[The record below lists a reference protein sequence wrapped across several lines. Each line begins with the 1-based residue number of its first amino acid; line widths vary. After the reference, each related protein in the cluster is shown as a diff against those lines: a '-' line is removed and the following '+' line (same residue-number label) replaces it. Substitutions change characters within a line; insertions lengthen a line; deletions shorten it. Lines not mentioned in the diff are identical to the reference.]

1 MKTRRFD
8 FNWKP
13 LQLQLSLSVEGSVP
27 GKQNYNADTDEY
39 TPDYTLTPLII
50 QPRVSILDKD
60 EVLDAGSVN
69 NQLVNVKWYETI
81 GGTKSLI
88 QETDTNYEIT
98 TGGSEAGRLKVKK
111 NAQPNLP
118 ITLTFYAEFLDN
130 RNSQISVIQGTMLVV
145 CGSATESVRVE
156 LDAADQTTYN
166 PLEDE
171 RTQTI
176 TATVYVGGKVC
187 EASKYELVWEVME
200 ADGTWRSIDK
210 TANVEDRDITAIGAG
225 SITIDKWLTGDETHI
240 RCRVKYSSEG
250 EPSSVTLTDAS
261 PCAEVAFVR
270 VIPKYEF
277 DIDGVPYNI
286 PPGQEELAPNAI
298 VRGTK
303 GIIANAEDELFA
315 IWYMATNKRSGSLS
329 YTQVAEGMN
338 PVINTDKMDSTYGAV
353 MGLDVVDRG
362 KAGALTDVADGKA
375 LLDGDGALLIIH

>member
-1 MKTRRFD
+1 MRTRRFD

-39 TPDYTLTPLII
+39 TPDYTLTPLVI
-50 QPRVSILDKD
+50 QPRVSVLDKD
-60 EVLDAGSVN
+60 EVLDPGSVN
-69 NQLVNVKWYETI
+69 SQLVNVKWYETI
-81 GGTKSLI
+81 GGAKVLI
-88 QETDTNYEIT
+88 QETDTNYEIA
-98 TGGSEAGRLKVKK
+98 TGGSDAGRLKVKK
-111 NAQPNLP
+111 NAEPNLP
-118 ITLTFYAEFLDN
+118 VTLTFYAEFIDS
-130 RNSQISVIQGTMLVV
+130 RTSQISVIQGTMLIV

-156 LDAADQTTYN
+156 LDAADQTAYN

-187 EASKYELVWEVME
+187 DASKYELVWEVME
-200 ADGTWRSIDK
+200 ADGTWRAIDK
-210 TANVEDRDITAIGAG
+210 TANVEDRDVTIGTG
-225 SITIDKWLTGDETHI
+225 GITIDKWLTGDETHI

-286 PPGQEELAPNAI
+286 PPGTEEIAPTAV

-303 GIIANAEDELFA
+303 GIIANADDELFA
-315 IWYMATNKRSGSLS
+315 LWYMATNKLRGSLS
-329 YTQVAEGMN
+329 YTRVAEGMN
-338 PVINTDKMDSTYGAV
+338 PVVKTDRMDSAYGAV

-362 KAGALTDVADGKA
+362 KAGALADATDGKT

>member
-1 MKTRRFD
+1 MRTRRFD

-39 TPDYTLTPLII
+39 TPDYTLTPLVI
-50 QPRVSILDKD
+50 QPRVSVLDKD
-60 EVLDAGSVN
+60 EVLDPGSVN
-69 NQLVNVKWYETI
+69 SQLANVKWYETI
-81 GGTKSLI
+81 GGAKVLI
-88 QETDTNYEIT
+88 QETDTNYEIA
-98 TGGSEAGRLKVKK
+98 TGGSDAGRLKVKK
-111 NAQPNLP
+111 NAEPNLP
-118 ITLTFYAEFLDN
+118 VTLTFYADFIDS
-130 RNSQISVIQGTMLVV
+130 RTSQISVIQGTMLIV

-156 LDAADQTTYN
+156 LDAADQTAYN

-187 EASKYELVWEVME
+187 DASKYELVWEVME
-200 ADGTWRSIDK
+200 ADGTWRAIDK
-210 TANVEDRDITAIGAG
+210 TANVEDRDVTIGTG
-225 SITIDKWLTGDETHI
+225 GITIDKWLTGDETHI

-286 PPGQEELAPNAI
+286 PPGTEEIAPTAV

-303 GIIANAEDELFA
+303 GIIANADDELFA
-315 IWYMATNKRSGSLS
+315 LWYMATNKLRGSLS
-329 YTQVAEGMN
+329 YTRVAEGMN
-338 PVINTDKMDSTYGAV
+338 PVVKTDRMDSAYGAV

-362 KAGALTDVADGKA
+362 KAGALADATDGKT